1 MVLKTNRALSIL
13 LAAAISLSLAAS
25 GCSGRNSG
33 GKNKQSLSIAEQFG
47 LAYAPLQIIK
57 ELKLLEKNLH
67 GAEIKWKQLGNTA
80 AIREAM
86 LADEVDAGFMAIP
99 PFLIGWDKGMNWK
112 IACGLSSNPVGLV
125 TNKENI
131 NSIKDFTSNDK
142 IAVPQPGSVQH
153 ILLSMASEKF
163 FVDSHK
169 LDSQLVTMAHPDGM
183 NALLSGKEISAH
195 FTSPPYLSNELKQ
208 KGMKQ
213 VLSGKEAIGTDFTFI
228 VGVASEK
235 LHNKKP
241 EMYNALI
248 KSIGEAIE
256 YLDKN
261 PEESSV
267 ILSKAYGMTKD
278 EVLAYLHSDG
288 VEYKLNVEGVNEFAD
303 FMKRNKYI
311 SKTPASSKE
320 VFWDDKNYGK

>member
-1 MVLKTNRALSIL
+1 MLKRGQVFRIL
-13 LAAAISLSLAAS
+13 LAAALSLSIVTS
-25 GCSGRNSG
+25 GCSGRKARGN
-33 GKNKQSLSIAEQFG
+33 NKQSLSIAEQFG

-57 ELKLLEKNLH
+57 ELKILEKNLP
-67 GAEIKWKQLGNTA
+67 GVEINWKQLGNTA

-99 PFLIGWDKGMNWK
+99 PFLIGWDKGMTWK

-131 NSIKDFTSNDK
+131 NSMKDFTSDDR

-153 ILLSMASEKF
+153 ILLSMACERF
-163 FVDSHK
+163 LGDSHM

-183 NALLSGKEISAH
+183 NALLSGGEISAH
-195 FTSPPYLSNELKQ
+195 FTSPPYLSNELNQ

-213 VLSGKEAIGTDFTFI
+213 VLSGKKAIGTDFTFV

-235 LHNKKP
+235 LHNDKP
-241 EMYNALI
+241 EMYSALM
-248 KSIGEAIE
+248 KSTGEAIE
-256 YLDKN
+256 YLNRN
-261 PEESSV
+261 PEETSV
-267 ILSKAYGMTKD
+267 ILSKAYRMPRD
-278 EVLAYLHSDG
+278 EILAYLNSED
-288 VEYKLNVEGVNEFAD
+288 VEYKLDVEGVNEFTD

-311 SKTPASSKE
+311 SRAPGSVNE
-320 VFWDDKNYGK
+320 IFWDDKSYGK